1 MGLFPSIIAVLFGLA
16 SIAGA
21 YFILRARDPAH
32 AVMGLLA
39 STAALGFVYL
49 ALGAYFV
56 GLVQI
61 VVFSGATGLVL
72 LRKSIRMPSDRLRV
86 DRVPL
91 TSLFGIVLAAVM
103 LIILL
108 TDVVLMTK
116 AGALSLPSPSES
128 LPNSFSVIPMLVTER
143 AYMLEL
149 LIVLLLAAAIA
160 WTHFA
165 RPSER
170 QSGPEEVESE

>member
-32 AVMGLLA
+32 AVMGLLV
-39 STAALGFVYL
+39 SVAALGFVYL
-49 ALGAYFV
+49 ALGAYLV

-61 VVFSGATGLVL
+61 VVYSGATSLVL
-72 LRKSIRMPSDRLRV
+72 LRRSIRMPSDRLRV

-91 TSLFGIVLAAVM
+91 TSFFGIVLAAVM

-108 TDVVLMTK
+108 TDVVLMSR
-116 AGALSLPSPSES
+116 AGALGLEIPCES
-128 LPNSFSVIPMLVTER
+128 QPNSFFVIPMLVTER

-149 LIVLLLAAAIA
+149 LAVLLSAAAIA

-165 RPSER
+165 RHSER
-170 QSGPEEVESE
+170 QSGPEEVENE